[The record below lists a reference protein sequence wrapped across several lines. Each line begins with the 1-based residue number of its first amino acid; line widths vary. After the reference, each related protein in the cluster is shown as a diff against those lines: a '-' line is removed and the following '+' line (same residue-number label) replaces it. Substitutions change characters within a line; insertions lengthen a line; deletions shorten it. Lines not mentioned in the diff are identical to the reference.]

1 MIPKYEKKDNLS
13 LLLLVPN
20 MFVTK
25 MVEFIPEFNLK
36 RLKKPFVFD
45 WLVDSFS
52 H

>member
-13 LLLLVPN
+13 LLVPN

-36 RLKKPFVFD
+36 RLKN
-45 WLVDSFS
+45 LLSLIGL
-52 H
+52 